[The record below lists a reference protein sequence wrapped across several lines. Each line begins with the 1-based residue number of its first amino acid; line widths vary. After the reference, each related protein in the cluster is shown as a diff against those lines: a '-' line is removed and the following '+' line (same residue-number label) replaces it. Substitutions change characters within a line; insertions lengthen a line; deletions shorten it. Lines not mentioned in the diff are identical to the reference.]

1 MTLLF
6 LLFLVLDFQCSPVTD
21 LPYQDFRVTDISELA
36 FAGCSM
42 NPMDGYETIPAD
54 FTTDWV
60 ETFNDQTNTPTST
73 PLQDL
78 ESQNVVA
85 PMRMID
91 DNPVIP
97 PSPPESPQPIATP
110 EPPPIAILALC
121 GIALL
126 YLLFGYSRRMRL
138 YRRS

>member
-1 MTLLF
+1 
-6 LLFLVLDFQCSPVTD
+6 
-21 LPYQDFRVTDISELA
+21 
-36 FAGCSM
+36 M

-78 ESQNVVA
+78 ESQNAVA

-91 DNPVIP
+91 DSGAPI
-97 PSPPESPQPIATP
+97 PSPRPESPQPIATP
-110 EPPPIAILALC
+110 EPPPIAILTLC

-138 YRRS
+138 YYRN